1 MTTRHEG
8 GCLCGAVRYRIAE
21 PARFSSMCHCR
32 SCRLATG
39 APAAAFVGVERGQY
53 EELRGNPRVFIS
65 SPGVRR
71 GFCAACGTSLTYEG
85 DAWPGEI
92 HIYTATL
99 DDPAAF
105 PPTAHT
111 YTVDRIAWFDP
122 DDGLPRLAGFGDDGA
137 EGQSRSQ

>member
-1 MTTRHEG
+1 MTTWHDG

-21 PARFSSMCHCR
+21 PVRFSSMCHCR

-39 APAAAFVGVERGQY
+39 APAAAFVGVVRPQFEEVRGA
-53 EELRGNPRVFIS
+53 RRIFAS

-71 GFCAACGTSLTYEG
+71 GFCGTCGTSLTYEG
-85 DAWPGEI
+85 DAWPDEV

-99 DDPAAF
+99 DEPAAF

-111 YTVDRIAWFDP
+111 YTIDRIAWFDP
-122 DDGLPRLAGFGDDGA
+122 DDGLPREPRFGSDG
-137 EGQSRSQ
+137 S

>member
-1 MTTRHEG
+1 MSRRHEG

-21 PARFSSMCHCR
+21 PAQFSSMCHCR
-32 SCRLATG
+32 SCQRATG
-39 APAAAFVGVERGQY
+39 GPASAFVGVERLQY
-53 EELRGNPRVFIS
+53 EPLKGERTIYES

-85 DAWPGEI
+85 DPWPGEI

-111 YTVDRIAWFDP
+111 FTADRIAWFEP
-122 DDGLPRLAGFGDDGA
+122 DDGLPQVRGFGSDG
-137 EGQSRSQ
+137 GG

>member
-1 MTTRHEG
+1 MTVHEG

-21 PARFSSMCHCR
+21 PARFSTMCHCR

-39 APAAAFVGVERGQY
+39 APAAAFVGVMRPQFEEVRGA
-53 EELRGNPRVFIS
+53 RRIFAS

-71 GFCAACGTSLTYEG
+71 GFCGTCGTSLTYEG
-85 DAWPGEI
+85 DAWSDEV
-92 HIYTATL
+92 HIYAATL
-99 DDPAAF
+99 DQPAAF

-122 DDGLPRLAGFGDDGA
+122 DDGLPREPRFGSDG
-137 EGQSRSQ
+137 G

>member
-1 MTTRHEG
+1 MTAWFEG

-21 PARFSSMCHCR
+21 PAKFASMCHCR

-39 APAAAFVGVERGQY
+39 APAAAFVGVGAGRFEVLAGERTIY
-53 EELRGNPRVFIS
+53 AS

-71 GFCAACGTSLTYEG
+71 GFCRTCGTSLTFEG
-85 DAWPGEI
+85 EAWAGEV

-99 DDPAAF
+99 DEPAAF

-111 YTVDRIAWFDP
+111 YTVDRIPWFDP
-122 DDGLPRLAGFGDDGA
+122 DDGLPRLRHFGSDG
-137 EGQSRSQ
+137 

>member
-1 MTTRHEG
+1 MTTWHEG

-21 PARFSSMCHCR
+21 PALFASMCHCR

-39 APAAAFVGVERGQY
+39 APAAAFVGVGRPQFEEVRGT
-53 EELRGNPRVFIS
+53 RRVFAS

-71 GFCAACGTSLTYEG
+71 GFCGTCGTSLTYEG
-85 DAWPGEI
+85 DAWPGEM

-99 DDPAAF
+99 DDPTAF
-105 PPTAHT
+105 PPTVHT

-122 DDGLPRLAGFGDDGA
+122 DDGLPRLGGFGSDGA
-137 EGQSRSQ
+137 